1 MLNLLRKKGL
11 THCAFGLCSKTNIN
25 RLDMK
30 KMLRNIL
37 LLLIIMSF
45 RGIPARH
52 NITIKLKVHGS
63 DEKLTGKILGD
74 LRNDL
79 GNKPNIVIVSDTTDS
94 STFMITVQYATLKT
108 GDKMVGIYMNTLLT
122 RRIRTSRDE
131 SGDML
136 MKSSVSSTSNPSE
149 IDRICS
155 NLIDQFDV
163 QYFDKERR
171 Q

>member
-1 MLNLLRKKGL
+1 
-11 THCAFGLCSKTNIN
+11 
-25 RLDMK
+25 MK
-30 KMLRNIL
+30 KIFRNIL
-37 LLLIIMSF
+37 SLLIIMSF
-45 RGIPARH
+45 RGISVRH
-52 NITIKLKVHGS
+52 EITIKLKVHGT
-63 DEKLTGKILGD
+63 DEKLTGKILSD

-94 STFMITVQYATLKT
+94 STFMITVQYATLKS
-108 GDKMVGIYMNTLLT
+108 GDKLVGIYMNSLLT
-122 RRIRTSRDE
+122 RRIRTTKDE

-155 NLIDQFDV
+155 NLIDQFDT

-171 Q
+171 DPVR

>member
-1 MLNLLRKKGL
+1 
-11 THCAFGLCSKTNIN
+11 
-25 RLDMK
+25 MK
-30 KMLRNIL
+30 KIFRNIL
-37 LLLIIMSF
+37 PLLIIMSF
-45 RGIPARH
+45 RGTPARH
-52 NITIKLKVHGS
+52 DITIKLKVHGN
-63 DEKLTGKILGD
+63 DEILTSKILGD
-74 LRNDL
+74 LRKDL
-79 GNKPNIVIVSDTTDS
+79 GNKPDIVIVSDTTDS

-108 GDKMVGIYMNTLLT
+108 GDKLVGIYMNSLLT
-122 RRIRTSRDE
+122 RRIRTSKDE

-171 Q
+171 DPVR

>member
-1 MLNLLRKKGL
+1 
-11 THCAFGLCSKTNIN
+11 
-25 RLDMK
+25 MK
-30 KMLRNIL
+30 KIFRNIL
-37 LLLIIMSF
+37 PLLIIISF

-52 NITIKLKVHGS
+52 DITVKVKVHGT

-79 GNKPNIVIVSDTTDS
+79 GNKPNIAIVSDTTDS
-94 STFMITVQYATLKT
+94 STFMITVQYATLKS
-108 GDKMVGIYMNTLLT
+108 GDKLLGIYMNSLLT
-122 RRIRTSRDE
+122 RRIRTTKDE

-136 MKSSVSSTSNPSE
+136 MKSSVSSTSNPSD

-155 NLIDQFDV
+155 NLIDQFDT

-171 Q
+171 DPVR